1 MPAIEIK
8 PGIHWI
14 GVNDRL
20 TDLFEGLWPIREEG
34 ISYNSYLVT
43 DEKNVLVDLTKA
55 TQEGAFLDQIG
66 NVIDPARLDYIVLNH
81 MEPDHT
87 GAIRI
92 LRQVAPHAEYLCT
105 ARAKALLD
113 ALFGFSEHV
122 HVVED
127 GEELAIGQK
136 RLRFLSIPFVH
147 WPETMA
153 TYEVTQ
159 KVLFPCDGF
168 GGYGALRGAIFDD
181 QYDDMDDYLREALRY
196 FANII
201 ALYSG
206 PVLRAIEKLQSLEID
221 VVAPSHGLVWRKEPQ
236 RIIALYKHWA
246 EYVGK
251 PGDRGV
257 TLIYGSMYG
266 NTEEM
271 MNAVAQGISDVGVPV
286 RIFDA
291 ARTHA
296 SYILPSLMTRRGVM
310 IGAPTYEGSLF
321 PPVEEALR
329 IAQHKR
335 LGNKTAA
342 IFGSYGW
349 GGGAEREFRKLA
361 EQLKW
366 DVADAFVFNGAP
378 TYEDLRKGEAFGQR
392 FGELI
397 SSD

>member
-1 MPAIEIK
+1 MPAIELK

-43 DEKNVLVDLTKA
+43 DQKNVLVDLTKV
-55 TQEGAFLDQIG
+55 TQEGAFLDQIAT
-66 NVIDPARLDYIVLNH
+66 VIDPSRLDYIVLNH

-92 LRQVAPHAEYLCT
+92 LRRVAPDAEYLCT
-105 ARAKALLD
+105 QRAKDLVQ
-113 ALFGFSEHV
+113 ALFGFSDHV

-127 GEELAIGQK
+127 GEELDLGQK
-136 RLRFLSIPFVH
+136 TLRFLSIPFVH

-159 KVLFPCDGF
+159 KVLFPCDAF

-181 QYDDMDDYLREALRY
+181 QYEDMDFYLQEAQRY
-196 FANII
+196 FVNII
-201 ALYSG
+201 ALYAG
-206 PVLRAIEKLQSLEID
+206 PVLRAISKLDGLDIS
-221 VVAPSHGLVWRKEPQ
+221 VVAPSHGLVWRSDPK
-236 RIIALYKHWA
+236 RIVSLYKRWA

-251 PGDRGV
+251 PGDKGA
-257 TLIYGSMYG
+257 TLLYGSMYG

-271 MNAVAQGISDVGVPV
+271 MNAVAQGISSAGVPV
-286 RIFDA
+286 RIFDV

-296 SYILPSLMTRRGVM
+296 SYILPSLMTWRGVM
-310 IGAPTYEGSLF
+310 VGAPTYEGSLF
-321 PPVEEALR
+321 PPMDEALR

-342 IFGSYGW
+342 YFGSYGW

-366 DVADAFVFNGAP
+366 SVSDALVFNGAP
-378 TYEDLRKGEAFGQR
+378 TAQDLHKGAVFGR
-392 FGELI
+392 TFGELI
-397 SSD
+397 ARD